1 MTSNSQTQYIL
12 ESVIFTADRWM
23 GDTLPINIAPSIAEL
38 NIFESIELPYLTG
51 TCALVDDV
59 RFRDV
64 IGIKGSERITITL
77 LAHENSTPIVKTFMV
92 TGIGS
97 STSVNE
103 RTDLHT
109 LTLMEEH
116 AYLSSIKKISE
127 SYTGMPEDIVMTIL
141 NSHLNKVLRYD
152 NIEPKQQRMKVNIP
166 YWNPLQATEW
176 LRDRMASS
184 LGAPYF
190 LYATLRDDLIRLEDL
205 DSMMVKSPWNK
216 EYPYAYSQTSHNQTN
231 TQSQLFHVKSYDA
244 SQIESTLRLA
254 QAGAVGSE
262 YKAMDLTSGSK
273 TDFPWHNSE
282 LTLERL
288 KEHTEANSDIK
299 TALGF
304 DGELSFEGISGQETK
319 IGDLSSKVFSE
330 VVTSRK
336 FYEID
341 GITSIAGYADE
352 HKQESLY
359 KLKIK
364 SASLRAILLNNV
376 YEIIVPGQPYISGNL
391 DIGIGSNIL
400 LDVATTSQADGSIRA
415 GDVDQNKSGKFL
427 VYRTRHMFAEG
438 NYNVKMDI
446 VKLTDKTG
454 EA

>member
-1 MTSNSQTQYIL
+1 
-12 ESVIFTADRWM
+12 
-23 GDTLPINIAPSIAEL
+23 
-38 NIFESIELPYLTG
+38 
-51 TCALVDDV
+51 
-59 RFRDV
+59 
-64 IGIKGSERITITL
+64 
-77 LAHENSTPIVKTFMV
+77 
-92 TGIGS
+92 
-97 STSVNE
+97 
-103 RTDLHT
+103 
-109 LTLMEEH
+109 
-116 AYLSSIKKISE
+116 
-127 SYTGMPEDIVMTIL
+127 MPEDIVMTIL

-205 DSMMVKSPWNK
+205 DSIMVKSPWNK
-216 EYPYAYSQTSHNQTN
+216 EHPYTYSQTSHNKN
-231 TQSQLFHVKSYDA
+231 NSQSQFFHVKSYDA

-273 TDFPWHNSE
+273 TAFPWHNSE
-282 LTLERL
+282 LTLEKL
-288 KEHTEANSDIK
+288 KAHTEANSDIK

-336 FYEID
+336 FYELD

-364 SASLRAILLNNV
+364 SAALRAILLNNV
-376 YEIIVPGQPYISGNL
+376 YEITVPGQPYISGNL

-400 LDVATTSQADGSIRA
+400 LDVATASQADGSIRA

-454 EA
+454 EV